1 MFDFMTDVSSSRCY
15 VFIGKNIGIFFE
27 MLEEKKDEVYR
38 YEYRNLREIFVS
50 KQEIEIYFVEDVL
63 KIIFLKKK

>member
-15 VFIGKNIGIFFE
+15 VFIRKNIGIFFE

-50 KQEIEIYFVEDVL
+50 KQEIEIYFIEDVL

>member
-50 KQEIEIYFVEDVL
+50 K
-63 KIIFLKKK
+63 